1 MLDKIALGRRDL
13 LRGALVGGAGAALAR
28 ITPAWAQA
36 VSAGIAP
43 AVPTVSGTDIA
54 LTIGDVA
61 VRVDGKISRGIGI
74 NGTVPGPLVRLKE
87 GQNVRLRVTNAIR
100 TRSGGDPDT
109 SIHWHGVLVPFAM
122 DGVPGISFPGIK
134 RGQAFNYEFPV
145 VQSGT
150 YWYHSHSG
158 YQEQD
163 GVYGPIIIDP
173 AGPDPVRYDRE
184 HVLVLADHSPMG
196 GATVFKKLK
205 QMGGGY
211 FNMQRMTLSGLLAG
225 RDLPWEER
233 MDWAKMRMD
242 PADIA
247 DVTGSTYTFV
257 INGRGPF
264 DNWTGLFRAGERV
277 RLRIIN
283 AAAQTNFN
291 VRIPDLPMTIVQADG
306 QNVRPVTVDELQ
318 IGVAET
324 FDVIVTPQDRAYSFI
339 SESIDRSGLGRAT
352 LAPREGMSAP
362 VPPLRPRP
370 LLTMKDMGMG
380 EHSASMPGM
389 DQPNAPNI
397 AVVRGVD
404 PSAEQNASRNLWK
417 LTGWNAPTDH
427 GTVKAAAS
435 AAAGA
440 AMSGM
445 APGGAISGMDNS
457 AMGHAATAAQGGSAA
472 QGAAAGSMAGM
483 DHSAMGHGAAQAP
496 ATPTPPPVDHSAIG
510 HGAAPAPATPSSGS
524 MAGMDHGSMPGMQG
538 AQAMDH
544 GSMNMRDFSKAPQ
557 VRKGPGVQ
565 TISPMPADRTAEPPQ
580 GLEGMDHK
588 VLTYR
593 DLVALERNPDVRAPT
608 RQLELHLTGNMERYM
623 WGFDGQ
629 KMSDPADPIPFRLNE
644 RVRVTLINDTM
655 MPHPIHLHGHFFE
668 LVTGQGAYG
677 PRKHTINVPP
687 GGKMTFDVTAD
698 AAGDWAFHCHNL
710 YHMNA
715 GMMRVVTVRPLQGD
729 TLNEA
734 S

>member
-1 MLDKIALGRRDL
+1 LS
-13 LRGALVGGAGAALAR
+13 GGE
-28 ITPAWAQA
+28 
-36 VSAGIAP
+36 
-43 AVPTVSGTDIA
+43 IA
-54 LTIGDVA
+54 LTIGRIDLT
-61 VRVDGKISRGIGI
+61 VDGKRASGIGI
-74 NGTVPGPLVRLKE
+74 NGTVPGPLLRLKE
-87 GQNVRLRVTNAIR
+87 GQTARLRVTNALAGR
-100 TRSGGDPDT
+100 GGEDENT

-122 DGVPGISFPGIK
+122 DGVPGISFPGI
-134 RGQAFNYEFPV
+134 RPGETFNYEFPV
-145 VQSGT
+145 IQSGT

-163 GVYGPIIIDP
+163 GVYGPIIIEP
-173 AGPDPVRYDRE
+173 AGADPVAFDRE
-184 HVLVLADHSPMG
+184 HVIVLADHSPMR
-196 GATVFKKLK
+196 GATIYKKLK

-225 RDLPWEER
+225 RDLPDEER
-233 MDWAKMRMD
+233 LDWAKMRMD

-247 DVTGSTYTFV
+247 DVTGSTYTFT
-257 INGRGPF
+257 INGHGPF
-264 DNWTGLFRAGERV
+264 DNWTALFQPGERV

-283 AAAQTNFN
+283 SAAQTNFN

-306 QNVRPVTVDELQ
+306 QNVQPVTVDEFQ

-324 FDVIVTPQDRAYSFI
+324 FDVIVTPQDRAYSFV

-352 LAPREGMSAP
+352 LAPRPGMSAP

-380 EHSASMPGM
+380 AHSGSMGGMAGMEGMPGM
-389 DQPNAPNI
+389 NMGAADTANSPNI

-427 GTVKAAAS
+427 GTIKTA
-435 AAAGA
+435 AAAG
-440 AMSGM
+440 
-445 APGGAISGMDNS
+445 
-457 AMGHAATAAQGGSAA
+457 
-472 QGAAAGSMAGM
+472 GAAMAGM
-483 DHSAMGHGAAQAP
+483 QHMDHGAMPGMDHRSTAGVP
-496 ATPTPPPVDHSAIG
+496 AAGQPA
-510 HGAAPAPATPSSGS
+510 AAPAA
-524 MAGMDHGSMPGMQG
+524 GSMPGMN
-538 AQAMDH
+538 H
-544 GSMNMRDFSKAPQ
+544 GGMADMPGMTHGTDPSQPMSMNMRDFRNAPQ
-557 VRKGPGVQ
+557 VKRGPGVQ
-565 TISPMPADRTAEPPQ
+565 TISPMPSDRTGEPPQ

-593 DLVALERNPDVRAPT
+593 DLVALDRNPDVRAPSRT
-608 RQLELHLTGNMERYM
+608 LELHLTCNMERYM

-629 KMSDPADPIPFRLNE
+629 KLSDPADPIPCRLNE

-668 LVTGQGAYG
+668 LVTGHGAHG

-687 GGKMTFDVTAD
+687 GGKMTFDLTAD

-710 YHMNA
+710 YHMTA
-715 GMMRVVTVRPLQGD
+715 GMMRVVTIRPLVGD
-729 TLNEA
+729 TQ
-734 S
+734 